1 MYTYVRKHSRF
12 CEKLVVCLY
21 DGNSIFL
28 KTERTRRKLID
39 CSLVSS
45 GTAQSRLHE
54 AEEVSNIVLIF
65 HSLPEL
71 V

>member
-1 MYTYVRKHSRF
+1 MHTYVRQDSNF
-12 CEKLVVCLY
+12 CERLVVCFH
-21 DGNSIFL
+21 DGKNIFL
-28 KTERTRRKLID
+28 VIERTRRKVMI
-39 CSLVSS
+39 CSLVFS

>member
-1 MYTYVRKHSRF
+1 MQTYVRQDSNF

-21 DGNSIFL
+21 DGKNIFL
-28 KTERTRRKLID
+28 TTESTSKKVNVW
-39 CSLVSS
+39 SLVFS